1 MQDPLVTEITR
12 RLVAAVPARSRIVL
26 FGSRARGEVG
36 PHSDVDVLV
45 IEPSVADAARES
57 ARLRA
62 TLDGLRVPVDVV
74 VVAAGDARRRAAV
87 RATIVDR
94 ALREGQV
101 LAET

>member
-1 MQDPLVTEITR
+1 MHEPLISEITR

-26 FGSRARGEVG
+26 FGSRARGENG

-45 IEPSVADAARES
+45 IEPSLADAACES
-57 ARLRA
+57 ARLRT

-74 VVAAGDARRRAAV
+74 VVGAGDAQRRAAV
-87 RATIVDR
+87 RGTLVDR

-101 LAET
+101 LADT